1 MSMPGARSAACSTI
15 FSTTRSTT
23 FWTSTS
29 RMTSWVTT
37 FSTWTS
43 LMVSTGTSLITSLV
57 TTVSTGTSFTTSLVT
72 IVSTG
77 TSFTTSLTSV
87 TVTVT
92 VFSTTSA
99 SPHAARAATPTPPA
113 SAAAPPR
120 SSLRR
125 LKDLLGPID
134 IPLPCGVTR
143 ACTRRA
149 YYTTHAKQA
158 YVIPVTGT
166 NSARSVRPRPCL
178 RIERLAQPVSEQ
190 IDRQHRDGNGQAV
203 EG

>member
-1 MSMPGARSAACSTI
+1 MLTAESRLWMSMPGARSAACSTI

-37 FSTWTS
+37 FSTSTS

-57 TTVSTGTSFTTSLVT
+57 TTVSTGTSLITSLVT
-72 IVSTG
+72 TVSTG

-134 IPLPCGVTR
+134 IPLPYWVRSCMHAARILHDSCKSDTR
-143 ACTRRA
+143 FPVYRCDFGALSGTTPPLADRA
-149 YYTTHAKQA
+149 
-158 YVIPVTGT
+158 
-166 NSARSVRPRPCL
+166 PRAN
-178 RIERLAQPVSEQ
+178 RRLA
-190 IDRQHRDGNGQAV
+190 D
-203 EG
+203 